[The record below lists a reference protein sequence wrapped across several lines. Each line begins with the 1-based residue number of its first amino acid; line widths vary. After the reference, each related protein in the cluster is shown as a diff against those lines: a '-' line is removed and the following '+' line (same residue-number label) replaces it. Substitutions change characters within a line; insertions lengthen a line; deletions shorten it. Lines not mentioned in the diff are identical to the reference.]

1 MPENKPHKVIGNF
14 MMFMLT
20 ISLSCSKYGTV
31 HPERPWFQVPSL
43 REKEKSSTSLQFP
56 HLSEDNLKD
65 WFLSWLTAN
74 ADRYGGLDI
83 RLQGMQKQGHLGWEI
98 KNRGK
103 GVFTRSCL
111 ATLPSLSQANI
122 QAPLNPCHSLALELG
137 WTGPGKR
144 LCQGAQRGS
153 GSPGWSPGGAT
164 VDTVGVY
171 SNNAPKAATLLT
183 IVWLLDYPWLLCYVL
198 QAKLSKHFS
207 PTWGR
212 KDRARPKASLLIHR
226 HWAENRDTSS
236 WLCT

>member
-1 MPENKPHKVIGNF
+1 MDIFPGEWESCVTDWVSSPGVLHTGDKPSHVCLKNSWDRCKGWR
-14 MMFMLT
+14 
-20 ISLSCSKYGTV
+20 SLD
-31 HPERPWFQVPSL
+31 
-43 REKEKSSTSLQFP
+43 STHEEYAGAVLP
-56 HLSEDNLKD
+56 LGK
-65 WFLSWLTAN
+65 
-74 ADRYGGLDI
+74 GLA
-83 RLQGMQKQGHLGWEI
+83 GW
-98 KNRGK
+98 K

-198 QAKLSKHFS
+198 QAKLSKHSS

-226 HWAENRDTSS
+226 HWAEDRDTSS